1 MGEKGVVKGH
11 NSKNDNESDI
21 WRKLRVQWYSITQIF
36 IYIYMCQWLEI
47 KKYNAQCERFLKNW
61 KNCQTDPR

>member
-1 MGEKGVVKGH
+1 MIMNLISEE
-11 NSKNDNESDI
+11 NYEFNDI
-21 WRKLRVQWYSITQIF
+21 VLHKYS
-36 IYIYMCQWLEI
+36 YIYMCQWLEI